1 MHKNLCI
8 SNYCRIFASEKETNN
23 KLNPKTRKGIEIMTK
38 TSTNGMTAIGYM
50 VENPNFIKKG
60 EYKRTELDDY
70 KDSVDFLI
78 TSIGKRYEIIFNRP
92 TIIKTSRSIES
103 IGDGIYTNRSYLV
116 TDKALDSLKA
126 KFTCATDF

>member
-8 SNYCRIFASEKETNN
+8 SDNCCIFASEKETKN
-23 KLNPKTRKGIEIMTK
+23 KLNPKTRKGNKIMK
-38 TSTNGMTAIGYM
+38 TTANGMTAIGYM

-78 TSIGKRYEIIFNRP
+78 TFCGDTRYEIVFNKP
-92 TIIKTSRSIES
+92 VEIKASRSIKSE
-103 IGDGIYTNRSYLV
+103 GCNRYYV
-116 TDKALDSLKA
+116 TEKALDSLKA
-126 KFTCATDF
+126 KYTWATDF